1 MSTGAAQPAS
11 PFEESRAAIP
21 TDPLQPAE
29 LLPAE
34 LLPAEPALPAGT
46 TREVEAMADGRRIT
60 FYRREPVE

>member
-1 MSTGAAQPAS
+1 MSTGAAQPEQPSAS

-29 LLPAE
+29 LK
-34 LLPAEPALPAGT
+34 PAEPALPAGT
-46 TREVEAMADGRRIT
+46 MREVEAMADGRRVT